1 MGLAQ
6 LNYQNSNPRSNK
18 NLEYSYVQILAIVST
33 HTFHHQVKCPQNT
46 DENSF
51 KHFIGHTWRVW
62 EKSLNFSLNK
72 VG

>member
-33 HTFHHQVKCPQNT
+33 HTFQHQVKCPKT
-46 DENSF
+46 RMKTPSS
-51 KHFIGHTWRVW
+51 I
-62 EKSLNFSLNK
+62 SLDTLGGCERNPLILA
-72 VG
+72 